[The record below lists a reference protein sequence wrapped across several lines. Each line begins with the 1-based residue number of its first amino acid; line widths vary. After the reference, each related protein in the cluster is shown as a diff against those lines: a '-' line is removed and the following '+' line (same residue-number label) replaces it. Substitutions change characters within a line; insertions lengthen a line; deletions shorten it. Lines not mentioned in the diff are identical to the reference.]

1 MNINDYVTTLDMPIL
16 DVMKQIDKNGQGIV
30 YVCDEHNT
38 LCGAITD
45 GDVRR
50 AIIQTGELNTKAIDI
65 MFKEPVVLSRQYKD
79 SASIVMH
86 QKMIRSIP
94 IVDESYKIID
104 ICFQDDRLTPVI
116 MKVDSPVVIM
126 AGGKGTRLQ
135 PYTSVLPKP
144 LIPIGNK
151 TITEHIMDRFRKA
164 GCSHFDLIINYKKN
178 FIKSYFN
185 ELDEKPEI
193 SYYEEEE
200 YLGTAGGLRFLLGKY
215 NESFFMTNC
224 DILVEADYSD
234 IMEFHKKNEYIAT
247 IVGAINNTTLPYG
260 VLNTTSE
267 GRITSIVEKP
277 NISSIVNT
285 GFYVLTPDFLDKI
298 PAGKVSNITDVL
310 QSCIDEGLKIGM
322 YPISEERWMDMG
334 QMNELQKMLDRFE
347 GG

>member
-1 MNINDYVTTLDMPIL
+1 MKIDAYIVSPNMPIL

-30 YVCDEHNT
+30 YVCDENKA

-50 AIIQTGELNTKAIDI
+50 AILQTGDLNTKAIDI
-65 MFKEPVVLSRQYKD
+65 MFKEPIVLSRQDKD
-79 SASIVMH
+79 SVSIVMH
-86 QKMIRSIP
+86 QKMVRSIP
-94 IVDESYKIID
+94 IVDDAYRIID
-104 ICFQDDRLTPVI
+104 IYFQDDRLTPVI
-116 MKVDSPVVIM
+116 KKVDAPVAIM

-151 TITEHIMDRFRKA
+151 TITEHIMDRFTKA
-164 GCSHFDLIINYKKN
+164 GCSHFDLIVNYKKN

-185 ELDEKPEI
+185 ELDDKPDI
-193 SYYEEEE
+193 SYYEEEQ
-200 YLGTAGGLRFLLGKY
+200 YFGTAGGLRLLIGKY

-234 IMEFHKKNEYIAT
+234 IMEFHKTNDYIAT

-260 VLNTTSE
+260 VLNTTLE

-285 GFYVLTPDFLDKI
+285 GFYVLTPEFLDKI
-298 PAGKVSNITDVL
+298 PVGKISNITDVL

-334 QMNELQKMLDRFE
+334 QMDELQKMLDRFD
-347 GG
+347 GV